1 MSLPRRFLAILLAA
15 AMLFSIGCASTS
27 TRESTGEY
35 IDDTTITTKV
45 KMAILDEPTLK
56 VLQINVETY
65 KYVVQLSGFVNTSA
79 QISKAGSIA
88 RSVQGVASVQNDLR
102 LR

>member
-1 MSLPRRFLAILLAA
+1 MSLAKRFFAILMAA
-15 AMLFSIGCASTS
+15 AMLFASGCASTS

-65 KYVVQLSGFVNTSA
+65 KSMVQLSGFVNTST
-79 QISKAGSIA
+79 QIAKAGSIA
-88 RSVQGVASVQNDLR
+88 RSIRGVASVQNDLR